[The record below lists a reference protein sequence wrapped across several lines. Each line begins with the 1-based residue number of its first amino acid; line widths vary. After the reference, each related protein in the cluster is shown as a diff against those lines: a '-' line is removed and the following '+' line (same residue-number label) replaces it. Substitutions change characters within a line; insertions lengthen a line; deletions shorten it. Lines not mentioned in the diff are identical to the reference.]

1 MPGSGVWL
9 YAVSSRLVSEA
20 GLAGTTGV
28 DAERLR
34 TVERDGLVAVVGSV
48 DLDEFGEAPLRR
60 KLDHLETLE
69 AIARAH
75 HAVVDAA
82 ARLAPVVPIR
92 LATVYRGDDGIADL
106 LAQRHD
112 ELTTALER
120 ISGRFEW
127 GVKAYAAPASP
138 AEPDAEATSDA
149 GPGTAY
155 LLRRRTQ
162 LETLDRAR
170 QTAVDSA
177 EHVHARLSEIA
188 VASRRHAPQDA
199 QLTGTPEWMVL
210 NGAYLVDVTRADEF
224 AHAVDSLKA
233 AQPTVRLELTGPWP
247 PYSFTA
253 GEPAEADDAAQE
265 AEART

>member
-1 MPGSGVWL
+1 MAGSGVWL
-9 YAVSSRLVSEA
+9 YAVSSRHLSEG

-34 TVERDGLVAVVGSV
+34 TVEQDGLVAVIGSV

-60 KLDHLETLE
+60 KLDHLESLE

-82 ARLAPVVPIR
+82 AGLAPVVPIR

-112 ELTTALER
+112 ELTAALER
-120 ISGRFEW
+120 ISGRYEL
-127 GVKAYAAPASP
+127 GVKAYAAATPPSEP
-138 AEPDAEATSDA
+138 EAETADA

-155 LLRRRTQ
+155 LLRRRNQ
-162 LETLDRAR
+162 LETLDLAR
-170 QTAVDSA
+170 QAAVDSA
-177 EHVHARLSEIA
+177 EHVHAKLSELA

-199 QLTGTPEWMVL
+199 QLTGTSEWMVL

-224 AHAVDSLKA
+224 AHAVDSLTA
-233 AQPTVRLELTGPWP
+233 AQPTLKLELTGPWP
-247 PYSFTA
+247 PYSFTT
-253 GEPAEADDAAQE
+253 GEPAEADAVSE
-265 AEART
+265 AETRT